1 MKISTV
7 IITRNE
13 QHHIA
18 RCVDSV
24 QGVAE
29 EVLVVDSGS
38 DDQTK
43 EIAAS
48 LGARV
53 LERPWTGYSDQKNFA
68 AEQASHDWILS
79 LDADERLSDPLR
91 LELIRLKQSGSAVD
105 AYAFPRKAYYLGRWI
120 NHSGWYPDPKIR
132 LYRRDQGSWAGAFV
146 HESIVVKGAVVQ
158 CKGDLLHFTC
168 DSIEEHLERLHRYTS
183 LAAEELWQGGKT
195 AGQSR
200 LVLSPLI
207 AFIKSYFVK
216 YGFLDGPQGLMIA
229 GFAAYYNFLKYAKL
243 WEKQRAARVHKS

>member
-18 RCVDSV
+18 RCVGSV
-24 QGVAE
+24 RGVAD

-38 DDQTK
+38 DDQTM

-53 LERPWTGYSDQKNFA
+53 LERPWRGYSDQKNFA
-68 AEQASHDWILS
+68 AEQAAKEWILS
-79 LDADERLSDPLR
+79 LDADEVLSDPLR
-91 LELIRLKQSGSAVD
+91 LELIRLKKEGPAAD
-105 AYAFPRKAYYLGRWI
+105 AYAFPRKAQYLGRWI
-120 NHSGWYPDPKIR
+120 NHSGWYPDHKIR
-132 LYRRDQGSWAGAFV
+132 LYRRDKGIWAGAYV
-146 HESIVVKGAVVQ
+146 HESVVVKGTVVQ
-158 CKGDLLHFTC
+158 CKGDLLHYTC

-183 LAAEELWQGGKT
+183 LAAEEMWQRGKT
-195 AGQSR
+195 ASQAS
-200 LVLSPLI
+200 LVLAPLA

-216 YGFLDGPQGLMIA
+216 RGFLDGPQGLLIA

-243 WEKQRAARVHKS
+243 WEKQRTDAGHKL